1 MSNIPITLSI
11 PFESLT
17 QSISRLDLNEKI
29 QIAHLLE
36 EQIAQAEESLY
47 DSDPAI
53 QNAIRE
59 ARIAY
64 KAGDVVSIDDYIKKI
79 KL

>member
-1 MSNIPITLSI
+1 MSNIPVTVSI
-11 PFESLT
+11 PFESLA
-17 QSISRLDLNEKI
+17 QSISSLDLREKI

-47 DSDPAI
+47 ASDPAI
-53 QNAIRE
+53 QNEIRE

-64 KAGDVVSIDDYIKKI
+64 QAGDVVSIDDYIKKI
-79 KL
+79 K